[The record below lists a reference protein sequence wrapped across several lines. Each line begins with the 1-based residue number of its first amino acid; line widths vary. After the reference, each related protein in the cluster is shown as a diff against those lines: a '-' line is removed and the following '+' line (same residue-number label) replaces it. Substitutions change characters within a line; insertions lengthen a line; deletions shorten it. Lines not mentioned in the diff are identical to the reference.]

1 MRVNITPLGIEMILH
16 CLQGGAPIVFTSM
29 VLGNGADAGTNASA
43 LNAPLLNI
51 SISELVREADSD
63 FVKLTGVFSNADVSD
78 RFNATELGVMAQAGD
93 EENPLLFAYG
103 YTQESEATIIPAAA
117 DYAFEM
123 TQNVFVYVG
132 ATQDVSAV
140 ISDSVATVSR
150 AQFTQ
155 HTNDNRNPHKVN
167 AEQVGLG
174 NVPNVTT
181 DDQTPT
187 VKYFDWKYSGLSSD
201 FSNIDIATLYPQDG
215 ETLQN
220 LLKKLCSIA
229 KLALVHIASAK
240 NPHAITYSGI
250 GASPSSHGHTASNIV
265 SGVLP
270 VGRGGTG
277 VQSAAALAEKLKTY
291 LAEPVF
297 GVYDGDGTTKRLIE
311 LPFTPSAVL
320 VANDIGM
327 FGDDVQGTCGGV
339 AVGSAGAAGYGC
351 SSTYAET
358 WSDSYTALMITTN
371 GFYVNYSSANKVRT
385 NTSGKSY
392 RYIAWR

>member
-29 VLGNGADAGTNASA
+29 VLGNGADAGTNATA
-43 LNAPLLNI
+43 LNEPLQTI
-51 SISELVREADSD
+51 SISELVRETDSE
-63 FVKLTGVFSNADVSD
+63 FVKLTGTFSNADVSD
-78 RFNATELGVMAQAGD
+78 RFNATELGVMAHTSD
-93 EENPLLFAYG
+93 EEDPLLFAYG
-103 YTQESEATIIPAAA
+103 YTQESEATVIPAAA

-123 TQNVFVYVG
+123 TQNVYVYVG

-181 DDQTPT
+181 NDQTPT
-187 VKYFDWKYSGLSSD
+187 VEYFDWKYSGLSSE
-201 FSNIDIATLYPQDG
+201 FANIDLQSLYPEDG
-215 ETLQN
+215 ERLQD
-220 LLKKLCSIA
+220 LLRKLCSIA

-240 NPHAITYSGI
+240 NPHAITCSRI
-250 GASPSSHGHTASNIV
+250 GASTSGHGHTAGSIV

-270 VGRGGTG
+270 VARGGTG
-277 VQSAAALAEKLKTY
+277 VQSVSSLAEKLKEH

-351 SSTYAET
+351 SSVYAET
-358 WSDSYTALMITTN
+358 WSDSHTALMITTN

-385 NTSGKSY
+385 NTNGKSY